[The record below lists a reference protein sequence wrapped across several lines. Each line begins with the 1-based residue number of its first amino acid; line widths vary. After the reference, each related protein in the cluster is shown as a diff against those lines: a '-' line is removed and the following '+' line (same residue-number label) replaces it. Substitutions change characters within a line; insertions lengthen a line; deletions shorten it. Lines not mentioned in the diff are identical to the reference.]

1 MFLPP
6 QAPLRVGSREPP
18 QTWFLAHF
26 TGLNGRRRPQ
36 IDRGIHHMGEFLVF
50 KRQISQNT
58 NIRRGKYSEFA
69 FQNTNLLFDI
79 KANLGF
85 CFNDFSKHKFDK
97 TQISKHKFD
106 LQNTNLTKHK
116 FAFSR
121 KVHIRVLK
129 HKFVF

>member
-1 MFLPP
+1 MVYHSFKTSHGGISGV
-6 QAPLRVGSREPP
+6 QK
-18 QTWFLAHF
+18 TNF
-26 TGLNGRRRPQ
+26 TK
-36 IDRGIHHMGEFLVF
+36 HKF
-50 KRQISQNT
+50 
-58 NIRRGKYSEFA
+58 RGKYSEFA